1 MQKNNSAVAYTD
13 YKALFL
19 KVVESGR
26 KNLSKVVESRRD
38 WSKVV
43 ENARLSKV
51 VENGVRCY
59 RGNPRQP
66 YLGLKLSES
75 KADTSTTSKLAVHL
89 KSEYVV
95 KISISLLRALDH
107 ICSAARLTRDA
118 GPA

>member
-1 MQKNNSAVAYTD
+1 MQKNNSSVAYTD

-19 KVVESGR
+19 KLVESGR

-43 ENARLSKV
+43 EKARLSKL

-95 KISISLLRALDH
+95 KISISLSKNKNNKK
-107 ICSAARLTRDA
+107 CSPFFLK
-118 GPA
+118 